1 MNEWQEVKAWEALKA
16 LQEGTH
22 DVQYTTSSTNS
33 SWTSWS
39 SFFVSGEA
47 CHHRIRPKVR
57 TVDVIGL
64 PVPLH
69 VSGVYCVVVKLD
81 DKYQDVFRYSC
92 DYKTEA
98 EARRA
103 YEALCAA
110 SK

>member
-1 MNEWQEVKAWEALKA
+1 MSEWKEVPAWEALKA

-22 DVQYTTSSTNS
+22 EVQFKYKDGGWLNDDG
-33 SWTSWS
+33 
-39 SFFVSGEA
+39 SFIAGENW
-47 CHHRIRPKVR
+47 HHRIRPKVR

-64 PVPLH
+64 PVPVQAPNPYEVLAD
-69 VSGVYCVVVKLD
+69 YWCVPL
-81 DKYQDVFRYSC
+81 RY
-92 DYKTEA
+92 DTES

>member
-1 MNEWQEVKAWEALKA
+1 MSEWKEVPAWEALKA

-22 DVQYTTSSTNS
+22 EVQFKYKDGGWLNDD
-33 SWTSWS
+33 S
-39 SFFVSGEA
+39 SFIAGENW
-47 CHHRIRPKVR
+47 HHRIRPKVR

-64 PVPLH
+64 PVPKA
-69 VSGVYCVVVKLD
+69 VIEPYETIGSTWCVPS
-81 DKYQDVFRYSC
+81 YFH
-92 DYKTEA
+92 TES

>member
-1 MNEWQEVKAWEALKA
+1 MSEWKEVPAWEALKA

-22 DVQYTTSSTNS
+22 DVQYARVGGEG
-33 SWTSWS
+33 WGDEEDE
-39 SFFVSGEA
+39 FVTGKNWK
-47 CHHRIRPKVR
+47 HRIRPKVR

-64 PVPLH
+64 PVPVQAPNPYEVLAD
-69 VSGVYCVVVKLD
+69 YWCVPL
-81 DKYQDVFRYSC
+81 RY
-92 DYKTEA
+92 DTES

>member
-1 MNEWQEVKAWEALKA
+1 MSEWEVVPAWEALKA

-22 DVQYTTSSTNS
+22 DVQYTRGDSGG
-33 SWTSWS
+33 W
-39 SFFVSGEA
+39 FYEEDDFVAGNKWK
-47 CHHRIRPKVR
+47 HRIRPKVR

-64 PVPLH
+64 PVPVQAPNPYEVLAD
-69 VSGVYCVVVKLD
+69 YWCVPL
-81 DKYQDVFRYSC
+81 RY
-92 DYKTEA
+92 DTES

>member
-1 MNEWQEVKAWEALKA
+1 MSEWKEVPAWEALKA

-22 DVQYTTSSTNS
+22 DVQYARVGGEG
-33 SWTSWS
+33 WGDEEDE
-39 SFFVSGEA
+39 FVTGKNWK
-47 CHHRIRPKVR
+47 HRIRQKVR

-64 PVPLH
+64 PVPQSAMGPYRN
-69 VSGVYCVVVKLD
+69 VGD
-81 DKYQDVFRYSC
+81 DWYVMSFFA
-92 DYKTEA
+92 TEA